1 MTALQ
6 LAFEWAWDPGFRGI
20 LTVGVAVL
28 ILCGSVFLILA
39 TNTGN
44 RLGFL
49 IALTGLTGWLT
60 VMGVIWSIYGIGYK
74 GPAPT
79 WKVVDTVRSTEGS
92 GQVDSRVPV
101 ARSLPLPD
109 ELPDPVE
116 VRDSSPT
123 LLKAY
128 PAEQR
133 DPSLGDLVTV
143 DTELLDQLNA
153 KVKPWRVLET
163 SNTYTGETQA
173 VVAEALGPNEAKV
186 FKAASDYQV
195 IESFLTGGKKR
206 RTDNSTL
213 GRAIFKITSSF
224 DIKPPPLYAVVQL
237 QAVIPQET
245 KPGQAPPP
253 PVRDHSQP
261 IISVVL
267 ERTGGH
273 QLRLHAITMTIA
285 MGITTAVLCSM
296 LHRRDKLALAQRAAV
311 AGAGAS

>member
-39 TNTGN
+39 TNTGS
-44 RLGFL
+44 RLGFM
-49 IALTGLTGWLT
+49 IALAGLTGWLT
-60 VMGVIWSIYGIGYK
+60 VMGIIWSIYGIGYK

-79 WKVVDTVRSTEGS
+79 WKVVDTVRSVEGS
-92 GQVDSRVPV
+92 GQVDSRLEV

-116 VRDSSPT
+116 VRDGNAE

-128 PAEQR
+128 PPEQR
-133 DPSLGDLVTV
+133 DPTLGDLVTV
-143 DTELLDQLNA
+143 DTELHDELNA
-153 KVKPWRVLET
+153 QAKPWRVLET

-173 VVAEALGPNEAKV
+173 VVSEALVAEKV
-186 FKAASDYQV
+186 FQDPTEYQV
-195 IESFLTGGKKR
+195 IESFLTGGKKV
-206 RTDNSTL
+206 RTNNSTL
-213 GRAIFKITSSF
+213 GRAWFKVVSSF
-224 DIKPPPLYAVVQL
+224 DINPPPLYAVVQV
-237 QAVIPQET
+237 QQVIPQVT

-253 PVRDHSQP
+253 PVRDHTQP

-267 ERTGGH
+267 QRTGGH
-273 QLRLHAITMTIA
+273 QLRLHAFTLTIS
-285 MGITTAVLCSM
+285 MGITTAVLCGM
-296 LHRRDKLALAQRAAV
+296 LHRRDKLAMAQRAAV